1 MKEKIY
7 TIPVTDAFKNDCE
20 CPMCILEKKLEDE
33 NVEYILGPF
42 LMEPEGR
49 MQTNKEGFCQKHFEM
64 LYNTQANRLGLGLI
78 VDTHLCEQND
88 ILKKLYDK
96 NEEILRK
103 DSEISMIKNLSG
115 KITSKQTESKK
126 FVASLIE
133 KLDELANSCTIC
145 NRLNKTMDRYVDV
158 ILYLYFKEDDF
169 KNLFD
174 SQKGFCLK
182 HLKLLLEGTKKYLPP
197 KETAIFINKLMSIQ
211 IQNMERIQ
219 EEVNWFTK
227 KFDYRYNDAPWNN
240 SKDAL
245 LRSIQKLV
253 GYSNLK

>member
-1 MKEKIY
+1 
-7 TIPVTDAFKNDCE
+7 
-20 CPMCILEKKLEDE
+20 MCILEKKLEDE

-49 MQTNKEGFCQKHFEM
+49 MQTNEEGFCQKHFEM

-78 VDTHLCEQND
+78 VDTHLCEQNN

-96 NEEILRK
+96 NEEILKK
-103 DSEISMIKNLSG
+103 DSQISTIKNLSG

-126 FVASLIE
+126 FVDELIE
-133 KLDELANSCTIC
+133 KLDKLNKSCTIC
-145 NRLNKTMDRYVDV
+145 NRLNKTMDRSVDV
-158 ILYLYFKEDDF
+158 ILYLYFKEEDF

-182 HLKLLLEGTKKYLPP
+182 HLKLLLEGTKKYLAP

-227 KFDYRYNDAPWNN
+227 KFDYRYNDAPWKN

>member
-1 MKEKIY
+1 M
-7 TIPVTDAFKNDCE
+7 
-20 CPMCILEKKLEDE
+20 
-33 NVEYILGPF
+33 
-42 LMEPEGR
+42 
-49 MQTNKEGFCQKHFEM
+49 
-64 LYNTQANRLGLGLI
+64 
-78 VDTHLCEQND
+78 
-88 ILKKLYDK
+88 
-96 NEEILRK
+96 
-103 DSEISMIKNLSG
+103 SG

-126 FVASLIE
+126 FVDELIE
-133 KLDELANSCTIC
+133 KLDKLNKSCTIC

-158 ILYLYFKEDDF
+158 ILYLYFKEEDF

-182 HLKLLLEGTKKYLPP
+182 HLKLLLEGTKKYLAP

-227 KFDYRYNDAPWNN
+227 KFDYRYNDAPWKN